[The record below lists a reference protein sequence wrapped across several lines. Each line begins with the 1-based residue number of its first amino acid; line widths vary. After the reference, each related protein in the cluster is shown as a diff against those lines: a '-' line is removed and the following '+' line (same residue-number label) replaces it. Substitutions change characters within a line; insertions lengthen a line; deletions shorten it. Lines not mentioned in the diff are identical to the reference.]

1 MKYIQVSTKFLIA
14 FGALGACTLCTITF
28 VACQMS
34 KIDSQIKGL
43 SSGPTRAA
51 LELNRAGRLLVKAQA
66 SIADVLLARD
76 ASERRASL
84 QELAQ
89 ARATYIQQLDKASS
103 DDPANARAYEAFRAD
118 GLAAIDSAC
127 GPTLQAA
134 RGAPTAAGGA
144 DSAALYQQQC
154 APPFNKVIEG
164 ITAKSLAVTAAVD
177 AQ

>member
-1 MKYIQVSTKFLIA
+1 MKTSQASTKFLIV
-14 FGALGACTLCTITF
+14 FGVLAVLMLFTTMF
-28 VACQMS
+28 VAWKMS
-34 KIDSQIKGL
+34 NIDREIKGL

-51 LELNRAGRLLVKAQA
+51 LEVNRAGRVLVKAQA
-66 SIADVLLARD
+66 SIADVLLARN
-76 ASERRASL
+76 ASERGTSL

-89 ARATYIQQLDKASS
+89 ARATYTQQLDKASS
-103 DDPANARAYEAFRAD
+103 DDPTNASAYEALKAD

-134 RGAPTAAGGA
+134 HGAPNATATT

-164 ITAKSLAVTAAVD
+164 ITAKSLAATAADD